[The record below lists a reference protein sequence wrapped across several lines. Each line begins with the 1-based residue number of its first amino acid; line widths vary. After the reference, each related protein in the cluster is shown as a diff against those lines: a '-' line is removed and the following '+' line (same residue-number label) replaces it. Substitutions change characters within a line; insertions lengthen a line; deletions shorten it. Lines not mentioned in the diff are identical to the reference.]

1 MIMDIVFMLLI
12 ALVIDLAFGEPPNA
26 WHPVAWL
33 GNLISFGM
41 RLAPRRGKVKQLAFG
56 IIIVIIAISIIT
68 ASTHLLL
75 GYLKETN
82 ALLSIALSALI
93 LKFTF
98 SLRGLRQAATSIKS
112 LLVRDELNK
121 ARFSLRSLVSRD
133 TATLDKSQIV
143 AATVESVAENSCDSF
158 IAPLFY
164 FLIFGVPGAIA
175 YRIIN
180 TFDAMIGY
188 RGDYEYLGK
197 FAARLDD
204 AANFIPARLA
214 ALIIVIS
221 AWISQNSPSQAWY
234 IMLRDHNKTQSP
246 NAGWTMSAI
255 AGALGVQLKKTGCYI
270 LGNNH
275 RALSVNTI
283 DTSLRIITIAA
294 LLWSLLTLLL
304 TEVIHYGTA

>member
-1 MIMDIVFMLLI
+1 MLLI

-41 RLAPRRGKVKQLAFG
+41 RLAPRRGKVKQLVFG
-56 IIIVIIAISIIT
+56 IIIVIIAIAIIT
-68 ASTHLLL
+68 ASAHLLL

-82 ALLSIALSALI
+82 ALLSVALSALI

-221 AWISQNSPSQAWY
+221 AWISRNSPSQAWY

-255 AGALGVQLKKTGCYI
+255 AGALGVQLEKTGCYI

-275 RALSVNTI
+275 RALSANTI